1 MKSKKFTK
9 ESNPVSYRLAE
20 KSDQLKKSGDK
31 AAEEGRHVA
40 AAGNY
45 AGSAATFAGSLPA
58 LAVEEISRPAY
69 EAYKDWRG
77 EPYGYADGGFVQ
89 PHNFINAVGYADGG
103 MVGLQPAAPTNFMN
117 AVGYQNGGG
126 VGMPPNGGN
135 SYASDP
141 SMVDAHINDG
151 FAKNPQVREQ
161 IKQIVMEAVQSGE
174 LTPQEL
180 NQIIQL
186 AKAAQHNPGIWPQL
200 RNFMIQQG
208 ADPSEIP
215 EQYDQGLVSIV
226 LIIAKAVEQDLS
238 QGAGGMPQP
247 GMQPPMQMKA
257 DGGLIVGPGTGT
269 SDSIPAVNS
278 SDGSPVAVSNG
289 EYVIPASVV
298 QAKGVDFFDG
308 LVRKYHTPNGLKK

>member
-1 MKSKKFTK
+1 M
-9 ESNPVSYRLAE
+9 
-20 KSDQLKKSGDK
+20 
-31 AAEEGRHVA
+31 AEEITQRPGESQADYMYRKYGVGA
-40 AAGNY
+40 PPKAPQPQAPQAPQAPQQQTSTMEQARRNQ
-45 AGSAATFAGSLPA
+45 
-58 LAVEEISRPAY
+58 EEKRRSVN
-69 EAYKDWRG
+69 
-77 EPYGYADGGFVQ
+77 YADGGLVQ
-89 PHNFINAVGYADGG
+89 PQNFINAVGYADGG

-126 VGMPPNGGN
+126 IGMPTSGGS

-151 FAKNPQVREQ
+151 FTKNPQVREQ

-200 RNFMIQQG
+200 RNFILQQG

-215 EQYDQGLVSIV
+215 EQYDQGLVSLV

-238 QGAGGMPQP
+238 QGTAGATQP

-257 DGGLIVGPGTGT
+257 NGGLIVGPGTGT
-269 SDSIPAVNS
+269 SDSVPAVNS